1 MYKVLLVDD
10 EKYILEGLSNLIDWD
25 AMGLEIVGMVRGGR
39 KALELLATTKVD
51 ILITDISMPGMNG
64 LELIRTARQD
74 DDELK
79 VIILSGYNEFDYL
92 KEGMS
97 LGIENYLLKP
107 VNVSELMHTLVTL
120 LDKLETSRPSYD
132 YSNDIYIIRDNTLHR
147 WMTRQ
152 IAASE
157 WKDRCKLLQLGPT
170 RRYRLAAVIRK
181 GDHADRVFEELD
193 KAPGDNCPLVYRDLD
208 GDVAIVFQA
217 DHEAGLSEFAQR
229 YLQEICSTV
238 CHEERNDIRIG
249 LGRVEATEDSDSL
262 SYDEAKQAL
271 EYFLLF
277 PKEKI
282 IQYEQINMSKVLIRS
297 ESSIRWE
304 QYIQLLHARN
314 AAELTEAIQADFA
327 NLQQQEGMTPRH
339 LWRIAAEVMVRLK
352 LAAEEVRPADPVLEE
367 KFSDHL
373 ELLHNTVEWA
383 GLMEILGDIAQM
395 SVDTLQTA
403 NYSPVILQVLKLV
416 KDTYTENWTLMQ
428 LGDRFHTH
436 PVYLGQLFRKE
447 TGESFAGYM
456 NRYRI
461 EQAKRLLRETNLKV
475 NQVAREVGYW
485 EAAYFN
491 RQFRKYV
498 GVSPMEY
505 KSLV

>member
-10 EKYILEGLSNLIDWD
+10 EKYILEGLSSLIDWG
-25 AMGLEIVGMVRGGR
+25 AMGLEIVGMAKGGR

-51 ILITDISMPGMNG
+51 VLITDISMPGMNG
-64 LELIRTARQD
+64 LELIRKARQD
-74 DDELK
+74 DDQLK

-107 VNVSELMHTLVTL
+107 VNVSELTQTLSTL
-120 LDKLETSRPSYD
+120 MDKLEAARPNYAD
-132 YSNDIYIIRDNTLHR
+132 LNDIYIIRNNTLHR

-152 IAASE
+152 IAAVE
-157 WKDRCKLLQLGPT
+157 WKERCKLLQLGPT
-170 RRYRLAAVIRK
+170 RQYRLAAVARK
-181 GDHADRVFEELD
+181 GDFADRLFEELD
-193 KAPGDNCPLVYRDLD
+193 ETKGNQAPWVYRDLD
-208 GDVAIVFQA
+208 GDVVIIFQS
-217 DHEAGLSEFAQR
+217 DNEEGLSELAQR
-229 YLQEICSTV
+229 FLQEGGSRV
-238 CHEERNDIRIG
+238 EHDERNNIRIG
-249 LGRVEATEDSDSL
+249 IGRVEATEESDYL

-271 EYFLLF
+271 DYFLLF
-277 PKEKI
+277 PKETI
-282 IQYEQINMSKVLIRS
+282 FQYEKMNMSNVLIRS
-297 ESSIRWE
+297 ESSISWE
-304 QYIQLLHARN
+304 QYIQLLHTRDADR
-314 AAELTEAIQADFA
+314 LKDVIQADFVK
-327 NLQQQEGMTPRH
+327 LQQQEGMTPRH
-339 LWRIAAEVMVRLK
+339 LWRIAAEVMIRLK
-352 LAAEEVRPADPVLEE
+352 LAVEEVRPADPALEE

-373 ELLHNTVEWA
+373 DLLHNTVEWA
-383 GLMEILGDIAQM
+383 GFMEILRDMAQM
-395 SVDTLQTA
+395 SVDTLQAA
-403 NYSPVILQVLKLV
+403 NYSPVIQQVLKLV

-447 TGESFAGYM
+447 TGVSFAGYV

-485 EAAYFN
+485 EVAYFY

>member
-10 EKYILEGLSNLIDWD
+10 EKFILEGLSNLIDWT
-25 AMGLEIVGMVRGGR
+25 AMGLEIVGMVKGGR

-51 ILITDISMPGMNG
+51 VLITDISMPGMNG
-64 LELIRTARQD
+64 LELIRMARQD
-74 DDELK
+74 NADLK

-92 KEGMS
+92 KEGMN

-107 VNVSELMHTLVTL
+107 VNVSELKQTLVTL
-120 LDKLETSRPSYD
+120 LDKLESSRPSFD
-132 YSNDIYIIRDNTLHR
+132 YSNDIYIIRNNTLHR

-152 IAASE
+152 ISASE
-157 WKDRCKLLQLGPT
+157 WRDRCKLLQLGPT
-170 RRYRLAAVIRK
+170 CRYRLAAVIRK
-181 GDHADRVFEELD
+181 GDYADRMFDEID
-193 KAPGDNCPLVYRDLD
+193 RDAGNKGPLIYRDLD
-208 GDVAIVFQA
+208 GDVAVVFQS
-217 DHEAGLSEFAQR
+217 ENEEGLSEYAHR
-229 YLQEICSTV
+229 YLQEICSRV
-238 CHEERNDIRIG
+238 GQEERSGIRIG
-249 LGRVEATEDSDSL
+249 LGRVEATEASDSL

-271 EYFLLF
+271 DYFLLY
-277 PKEKI
+277 PKEMI
-282 IQYEQINMSKVLIRS
+282 LQYEQINMSKVLIRS

-304 QYIQLLHARN
+304 QYIQMLHARK
-314 AAELTEAIQADFA
+314 ATELKEAIHADFA
-327 NLQQQEGMTPRH
+327 KLQQQEGMTPRH

-352 LAAEEVRPADPVLEE
+352 VAVEEVRPADPALEE

-373 ELLHNTVEWA
+373 DLLHNTVEWT

-395 SVDTLQTA
+395 SVDSLQTA
-403 NYSPVILQVLKLV
+403 NYSPVIQQVLKLV
-416 KDTYTENWTLMQ
+416 KDTYTENWTLME

-447 TGESFAGYM
+447 TGVSFSSYV

-461 EQAKRLLRETNLKV
+461 EQAKKLLRETNLKV

-485 EAAYFN
+485 EAAYFY

>member
-10 EKYILEGLSNLIDWD
+10 EKYILEGLSSLIDWG
-25 AMGLEIVGMVRGGR
+25 ALGLEIVGMAKGGR
-39 KALELLATTKVD
+39 NALELLADTQVD
-51 ILITDISMPGMNG
+51 VLITDISMPGMNG
-64 LELIRTARQD
+64 LELIRKARQID
-74 DDELK
+74 NELK

-92 KEGMS
+92 KEGMT

-107 VNVSELMHTLVTL
+107 VNVSELTHTLITL
-120 LDKLETSRPSYD
+120 LDKLESSRPSYD
-132 YSNDIYIIRDNTLHR
+132 YSKDVYIIRNNTLHR

-157 WKDRCKLLQLGPT
+157 WRERCKLLQLGPI
-170 RRYRLAAVIRK
+170 RQYRLAAVIRK
-181 GDHADRVFEELD
+181 GDYADRVFDELD
-193 KAPGDNCPLVYRDLD
+193 NDANNQGLLVYRDLD
-208 GDVAIVFQA
+208 GDVTIVFQS
-217 DHEAGLSEFAQR
+217 DNEEGLSEYAQGF
-229 YLQEICSTV
+229 LQELCSRMG
-238 CHEERNDIRIG
+238 HEERNGIRIG
-249 LGRVEATEDSDSL
+249 LGRVEATEGSDSL

-271 EYFLLF
+271 DYFLLF
-277 PKEKI
+277 PKETI
-282 IQYEQINMSKVLIRS
+282 FQYEPVNMSKVLIRS

-304 QYIQLLHARN
+304 QYIQQLHARN
-314 AAELTEAIQADFA
+314 AAGLNEAIQADFA
-327 NLQQQEGMTPRH
+327 KLQGQEGMTPKY
-339 LWRIAAEVMVRLK
+339 LWRIAAEVMLRLK
-352 LAAEEVRPADPVLEE
+352 LAVEEIRPADPALEE

-373 ELLHNTVEWA
+373 DLLHNTVEWA
-383 GLMEILGDIAQM
+383 GLMEILGEIAQM
-395 SVDTLQTA
+395 SVNTLQAA
-403 NYSPVILQVLKLV
+403 NYSPVIQQVLRLV
-416 KDTYTENWTLMQ
+416 KEAYTENWTLMQ

-447 TGESFAGYM
+447 TGASFAEYV

-461 EQAKRLLRETNLKV
+461 DQAKRLLRETNLKV

-485 EAAYFN
+485 EAAYFY